1 MKLLYGK
8 KFSKDLDDIRHDV
21 KTKKRLL
28 ELIRNMKNN
37 DSPADLINV
46 RKIEGYSGYYRIRIG
61 DYRLGIKIT
70 GNQSEY
76 LLSSEVV
83 TEIRAL
89 N

>member
-37 DSPADLINV
+37 DSPDDLINV